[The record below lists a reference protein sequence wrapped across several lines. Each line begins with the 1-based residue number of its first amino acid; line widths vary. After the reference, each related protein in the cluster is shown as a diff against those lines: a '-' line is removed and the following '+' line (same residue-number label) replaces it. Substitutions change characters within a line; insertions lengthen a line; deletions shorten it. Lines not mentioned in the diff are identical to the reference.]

1 MMQHGSQTI
10 TFTSLRKPFLAF
22 GGCWRH
28 LVGQSLPMEN
38 PPFLPPQGSILQ
50 DTSLKT
56 GEIRLSSMKT
66 YSLRYFLHSVCTS
79 EISLDYYIGS
89 IPFLIGIET
98 ELDWKSRILTTHKG
112 HNVYRSRNFFCMMV
126 PLPFVG
132 NTLLCLGEEHQK
144 HPKLHC
150 KSRAHGGENQSR
162 DQC

>member
-112 HNVYRSRNFFCMMV
+112 HNVYRFEKFLLHDGSATFRGKHA
-126 PLPFVG
+126 PLLG
-132 NTLLCLGEEHQK
+132 RGASEASEATLQESS
-144 HPKLHC
+144 PWW
-150 KSRAHGGENQSR
+150 
-162 DQC
+162 